1 MDHAANLDQLLP
13 PLDGPA
19 IAWAVPSLV
28 GSASALA
35 VDTPRQPAGDL
46 PVPSADDGLPDGATP
61 LAVLMQRQYALLEQ
75 AIAAQSRRAAVAA
88 APVRAGAKPRPSSRK
103 RPGPVA

>member
-1 MDHAANLDQLLP
+1 MDHAAKLDQLLP
-13 PLDGPA
+13 PLDGLA

-35 VDTPRQPAGDL
+35 ADTARQPADDS

-61 LAVLMQRQYALLEQ
+61 LAALKHRQYALLEQ
-75 AIAAQSRRAAVAA
+75 AIAAQARRAAVAE
-88 APVRAGAKPRPSSRK
+88 APVRAGTGTRPPGRR
-103 RPGPVA
+103 RPGPAV